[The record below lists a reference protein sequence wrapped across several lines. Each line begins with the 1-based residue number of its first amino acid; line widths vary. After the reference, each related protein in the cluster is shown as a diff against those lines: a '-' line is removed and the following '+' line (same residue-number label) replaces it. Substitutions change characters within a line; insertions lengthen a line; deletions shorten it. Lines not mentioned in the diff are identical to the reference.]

1 MPILEY
7 TLIINGSIEVDNAV
21 HMLDEEGQQL
31 LIEEEVRSKY
41 PELLYEVDEIN
52 FEIVDD

>member
-21 HMLDEEGQQL
+21 HMLDEEGIYN
-31 LIEEEVRSKY
+31 LIADDINMNHRLDMSEVEDLDY
-41 PELLYEVDEIN
+41 QILD
-52 FEIVDD
+52 

>member
-21 HMLDEEGQQL
+21 HILDEEGIYN
-31 LIEEEVRSKY
+31 LIADDVNMNRN
-41 PELLYEVDEIN
+41 LDMREVDDLDYQIL
-52 FEIVDD
+52 D